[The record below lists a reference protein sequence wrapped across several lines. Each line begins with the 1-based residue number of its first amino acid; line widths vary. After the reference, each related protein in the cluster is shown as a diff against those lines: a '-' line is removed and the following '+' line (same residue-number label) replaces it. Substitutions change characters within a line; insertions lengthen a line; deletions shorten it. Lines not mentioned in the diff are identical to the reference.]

1 MAQKPLLIVGNWKM
15 YGRLSDLAELDAL
28 AEGLAGVRESVAVA
42 VCPPFTLM
50 AAAALRA
57 TGRVAIGVQ
66 DVAASSAD
74 GPHTGEVSAA
84 MAADAGA
91 GYAIV
96 GHSERRAD
104 HGETDAIV
112 AAKAGAALAAGL
124 IPIICVGETLAQR
137 QAGEARAIVAAQVS
151 ASCPAADVVLAYEP
165 IWAIGTG
172 LTPTMAEIAEIHDAA
187 RRAFAA
193 KFPSASVR
201 ILYGGSVKPANA
213 ADILAVDGVDG
224 ALVGGAS
231 LKGAEFAAIAR
242 AG

>member
-1 MAQKPLLIVGNWKM
+1 
-15 YGRLSDLAELDAL
+15 
-28 AEGLAGVRESVAVA
+28 
-42 VCPPFTLM
+42 
-50 AAAALRA
+50 
-57 TGRVAIGVQ
+57 
-66 DVAASSAD
+66 
-74 GPHTGEVSAA
+74 

-91 GYAIV
+91 SYAIV
-96 GHSERRAD
+96 GHSERRANQ
-104 HGETDAIV
+104 GESDAIV

-124 IPIICVGETLAQR
+124 VPIICVGETLAQR
-137 QAGEARAIVAAQVS
+137 QAGEAGAIVAAQIA

-172 LTPTMAEIAEIHDAA
+172 LTPTTAEIAEIHDAA

-193 KFPSASVR
+193 KFPGASVR